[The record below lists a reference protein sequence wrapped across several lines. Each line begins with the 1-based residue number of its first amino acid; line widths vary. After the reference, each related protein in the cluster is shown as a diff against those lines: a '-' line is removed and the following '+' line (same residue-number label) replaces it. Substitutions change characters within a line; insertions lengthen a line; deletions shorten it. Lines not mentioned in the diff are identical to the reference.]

1 MSASIILKNIFE
13 FAKILNR
20 ASHQSVT
27 HWDDQSLRNA
37 LDWADYCQ
45 ELFHQIKGQEYEEDV
60 NSQLSQM
67 AVFLNPVSC
76 LRLSVDTLG
85 CARTQLVQ
93 TLMSNTKFPPLSQ
106 KKLIS
111 ILQRSPDGVRVLEEV
126 QKKCSD
132 KCLQVCTD
140 LLNSLTDRCHASYL
154 QNIRSDYQAQVLLHN
169 LVAALQNVQK
179 VQRFEKYCCNVYNKL
194 AETQEGWNIL
204 VCLFTVDV
212 CGLPCSEAMVQEKV
226 LKDFLSRMTQEIKQ
240 DVVASYLWSVP
251 IDVLI
256 KASSISEQ
264 FFLTYLDALVALGD
278 SFSPQID
285 CRGFISWRS
294 PSGHTLQELCLR
306 FQREL
311 ESSVSVCQDRKVK
324 ILETV
329 TSHVEATD
337 YTVWKELGRNLLQ
350 LFKR

>member
-1 MSASIILKNIFE
+1 MLVTFKTSGLTIRLKFCCIIL
-13 FAKILNR
+13 
-20 ASHQSVT
+20 
-27 HWDDQSLRNA
+27 SL
-37 LDWADYCQ
+37 LYKM
-45 ELFHQIKGQEYEEDV
+45 F
-60 NSQLSQM
+60 
-67 AVFLNPVSC
+67 
-76 LRLSVDTLG
+76 
-85 CARTQLVQ
+85 
-93 TLMSNTKFPPLSQ
+93 
-106 KKLIS
+106 
-111 ILQRSPDGVRVLEEV
+111 
-126 QKKCSD
+126 KKCR
-132 KCLQVCTD
+132 D
-140 LLNSLTDRCHASYL
+140 LKSTAVMYITN
-154 QNIRSDYQAQVLLHN
+154 LLKHR
-169 LVAALQNVQK
+169 K
-179 VQRFEKYCCNVYNKL
+179 D
-194 AETQEGWNIL
+194 G
-204 VCLFTVDV
+204 
-212 CGLPCSEAMVQEKV
+212 EAMVQEKV

>member
-93 TLMSNTKFPPLSQ
+93 
-106 KKLIS
+106 
-111 ILQRSPDGVRVLEEV
+111 V